1 MGPVKLGM
9 SPSEVSE
16 ALAPLPGALERHASR
31 GETDYFFNNALQV
44 EYGADG
50 KVHFIGASFHP
61 GCGCTFSLMG
71 RDPWRMAAQEL
82 FAFLAELD
90 GGDHQFTATEYLF
103 PRIIVTLWEADLDYD
118 HLGGQS
124 RPVFAEVGVGNAAY
138 LEAIRDL

>member
-1 MGPVKLGM
+1 MWGFCLGRPD
-9 SPSEVSE
+9 SQ
-16 ALAPLPGALERHASR
+16 AGQGAAATRFST
-31 GETDYFFNNALQV
+31 G
-44 EYGADG
+44 YGTT
-50 KVHFIGASFHP
+50 S
-61 GCGCTFSLMG
+61 
-71 RDPWRMAAQEL
+71 

-90 GGDHQFTATEYLF
+90 GGDHQFTAAEYLF